1 MEQHAYNGDLL
12 LMLKITMPL
21 FHSIYFTSTN
31 KDWLIELLVT
41 RPLEEHVS
49 RWAFMLE
56 ARDSKGLAVN
66 DTLELSV
73 QHHKGRRTV
82 THAYTLDL
90 AVHETP
96 TPIEWQITLV
106 DRLAALYGDSDAAHI
121 TVLGVTPQDDP
132 VTFTWTNDSLPRNH
146 CPREQIDSLLKVN
159 TFSCSLSSCTKT
171 FLFYIVNN
179 L

>member
-1 MEQHAYNGDLL
+1 
-12 LMLKITMPL
+12 
-21 FHSIYFTSTN
+21 
-31 KDWLIELLVT
+31 
-41 RPLEEHVS
+41 
-49 RWAFMLE
+49 MLE
-56 ARDSKGLAVN
+56 ARDSKGMAVN

-90 AVHETP
+90 ALQQTP
-96 TPIEWQITLV
+96 TPVEWQLTLV

-121 TVLGVTPQDDP
+121 TVLRVTPQDDP

-159 TFSCSLSSCTKT
+159 QLL
-171 FLFYIVNN
+171 FLFYYKLFYVFVLLWTFTFIR
-179 L
+179 LFCYLL